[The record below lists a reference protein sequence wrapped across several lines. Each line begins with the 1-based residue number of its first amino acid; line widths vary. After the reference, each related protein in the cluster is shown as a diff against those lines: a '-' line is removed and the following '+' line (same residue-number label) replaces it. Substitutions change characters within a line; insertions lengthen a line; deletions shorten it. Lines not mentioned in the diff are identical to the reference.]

1 METKVFSAKRFLFN
15 YFKTVSAITVLFTL
29 IIFSVYYLAP
39 NYYQTFVDSKGFN
52 ELFIFIAVGF
62 FAQMV
67 DGSLGMAYGITCT
80 SSLMTA
86 GIPPAVASASVH
98 VAEVF
103 TTASSGFFH
112 WKLGN
117 VDRRLFIRLAVP
129 GAIGAFA
136 GAFLLSN
143 FDGEIIK
150 PYVSAYLIIM
160 GFVIIVKAFK
170 TVVIREPKK
179 VGFLALFGGFVDA
192 SGGGGWGP
200 IVTTTLL
207 ARGNNPTKT
216 IGTVNASEFVVAF
229 TASGIFTIFVGIESI
244 EVVIGLIVGGLLASP
259 FGAIVAHRINRK
271 WALVAVGLLII
282 FLSIRTILKAAGLWF

>member
-1 METKVFSAKRFLFN
+1 METQTISVKKFLLN
-15 YFKTVSAITVLFTL
+15 YFKTLSAITLLFTL
-29 IIFSVYYLAP
+29 IAFSVNYLAP
-39 NYYQTFVDSKGFN
+39 NYYQNFVESKGFN

-86 GIPPAVASASVH
+86 GVPPAVASASVH

-117 VDRRLFIRLAVP
+117 VDRTLFKRLALP
-129 GAIGAFA
+129 GAA
-136 GAFLLSN
+136 GAFTGAYFLSS
-143 FDGEIIK
+143 FDGSVIK
-150 PYVSAYLIIM
+150 PYISGYLIIM
-160 GFVIIVKAFK
+160 GIVVIVKAFK
-170 TVVIREPKK
+170 TVVIKQPKK

-229 TASGIFTIFVGIESI
+229 TASGIFSIFVGIQSI
-244 EVVIGLIVGGLLASP
+244 EIILGLIVGGLLASP
-259 FGAIVAHRINRK
+259 FGALIASRINRK
-271 WALVAVGLLII
+271 WSMVVVGLLII
-282 FLSIRTILKAAGLWF
+282 FLSVRTILKSFGMI

>member
-1 METKVFSAKRFLFN
+1 MEKNTISAKQFLIN
-15 YFKTVSAITVLFTL
+15 YFKILIALSLLTTVS
-29 IIFSVYYLAP
+29 IFIVYYFIP
-39 NYYQTFVDSKGFN
+39 NYYHSFVEDGLLN
-52 ELFIFIAVGF
+52 ELLIFIAVGF
-62 FAQMV
+62 IAQMV

-86 GIPPAVASASVH
+86 GVPPAIASASVH

-117 VDRRLFIRLAVP
+117 VDLKLFKKLAIP
-129 GAIGAFA
+129 GAIGAII
-136 GAFLLSN
+136 GAYFLSS
-143 FDGEIIK
+143 FDGSIIK
-150 PYVSAYLIIM
+150 PYISAYLIIM
-160 GFVIIVKAFK
+160 GFVVIIKAFR
-170 TVVIREPKK
+170 TVVMKQPKK

-216 IGTVNASEFVVAF
+216 IGTVNAVEFIVAF
-229 TASGIFTIFVGIESI
+229 SASGIFTIFVGIQSI
-244 EVVIGLIVGGLLASP
+244 EIIIGLIIGGLLASP
-259 FGAIVAHRINRK
+259 FGALIASRINRK
-271 WALVAVGLLII
+271 WSMVVVGLLII
-282 FLSIRTILKAAGLWF
+282 FLSVRTILKSFGII